1 MKINKAN
8 ITHIHDLLI
17 TDIQRRLFKQHNEIK
32 IRNPFT
38 IVTDEDYDTQ
48 CTMLVDS
55 ILHTNTISDINDIVI
70 EYGDLFDKHKDIGV
84 CTLDGTMNYVLSL
97 VLEYYT
103 RFKHKSLYYEEDY
116 N

>member
-1 MKINKAN
+1 MKINTAN

-17 TDIQRRLFKQHNEIK
+17 TDIQRRLFRQYNARKDEFNI
-32 IRNPFT
+32 
-38 IVTDEDYDTQ
+38 TDEDYDTQ
-48 CTMLVDS
+48 QTMLVDS
-55 ILHTNTISDINDIVI
+55 ILHTNTISDINDIII

>member
-1 MKINKAN
+1 MKINKTN

-17 TDIQRRLFKQHNEIK
+17 TNIQRRLFKQYNARKDEFNI
-32 IRNPFT
+32 
-38 IVTDEDYDTQ
+38 TDEDYDRQ
-48 CTMLVDS
+48 QTMLVDS

-70 EYGDLFDKHKDIGV
+70 EYGDLFDEPMTVDTNIF
-84 CTLDGTMNYVLSL
+84 TLEGTMNYVLSL

>member
-1 MKINKAN
+1 MKINKTN

-70 EYGDLFDKHKDIGV
+70 EYGDLFDKHKDIDV